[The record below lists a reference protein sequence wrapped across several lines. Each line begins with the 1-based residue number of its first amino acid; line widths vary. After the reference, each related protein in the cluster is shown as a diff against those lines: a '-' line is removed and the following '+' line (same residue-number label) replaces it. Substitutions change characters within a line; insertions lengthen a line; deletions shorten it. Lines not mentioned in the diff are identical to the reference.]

1 MHVNFQFIVSVY
13 GSVCINAIKCYPF
26 NAENQRS
33 TYSIVTNHMIL
44 SRLHM
49 TEAALALSEEK
60 NHKVEELLAQLQM
73 ETEKQREQQIREG
86 KREQEVQ

>member
-1 MHVNFQFIVSVY
+1 
-13 GSVCINAIKCYPF
+13 
-26 NAENQRS
+26 
-33 TYSIVTNHMIL
+33 
-44 SRLHM
+44 M
-49 TEAALALSEEK
+49 TEASLALSEEK